1 MKYVNS
7 FLIVIFVLISSV
19 SYAQDYSLKF
29 GLSQIPFANLPYKD
43 RYLPGGRTDGY
54 IIDFDPNIEGKMYE
68 DLLCQQYS
76 LAKNNQDFMPQVY
89 LKVKLS
95 NGLYLGALSFGGC
108 TEYRTDVLF
117 VSDTNGNVKDTL
129 ECCVLN
135 GELAVKQYEVKST
148 EEIIIYQMIFE
159 SSDLMPYTKYYKSKP
174 VKAYIRKTTFQISAD
189 GKFIKTGE
197 QNTNVSTFQSSLLQE
212 YNLWEPE
219 AFNMNY

>member
-7 FLIVIFVLISSV
+7 FLIVIFVLISNV
-19 SYAQDYSLKF
+19 TYAQDYSLKF
-29 GLSQIPFANLPYKD
+29 GLSQIPFTNLPYKD

-68 DLLCQQYS
+68 DLQCKQYS
-76 LAKNNQDFMPQVY
+76 LAKNNLDFIPQVY
-89 LKVKLS
+89 LKVKLP

-117 VSDTNGNVKDTL
+117 VSDTNGNVKNTL

-197 QNTNVSTFQSSLLQE
+197 QNKNVSTFQSSLLQE
-212 YNLWEPE
+212 HNLWEPE

>member
-1 MKYVNS
+1 MKCVNL
-7 FLIVIFVLISSV
+7 FLIAIFVLISSV

-68 DLLCQQYS
+68 DLQCQQYS
-76 LAKNNQDFMPQVY
+76 LAKNNLDFMPQVY

-117 VSDTNGNVKDTL
+117 VSDTNGNVKNTL

-135 GELAVKQYEVKST
+135 GDFAVKQYEVKST
-148 EEIIIYQMIFE
+148 EEVIIYQMIFE

-212 YNLWEPE
+212 HNLWEPE

>member
-19 SYAQDYSLKF
+19 TYAQDYSLKF
-29 GLSQIPFANLPYKD
+29 GLSQIPFTNLPYKD

-68 DLLCQQYS
+68 DLQCKQYS
-76 LAKNNQDFMPQVY
+76 LAKNNLDFIPQVY
-89 LKVKLS
+89 LKVKLP

-117 VSDTNGNVKDTL
+117 VSDTNGNVKNTL

-135 GELAVKQYEVKST
+135 GDFAVKQYEMKST
-148 EEIIIYQMIFE
+148 EEVIIYQMIFE

-212 YNLWEPE
+212 HNLWEPE
-219 AFNMNY
+219 DFNMNY

>member
-1 MKYVNS
+1 MKCVNL
-7 FLIVIFVLISSV
+7 FLIAIFVLISSV

-29 GLSQIPFANLPYKD
+29 GLSQIPFTNLPYKD

-68 DLLCQQYS
+68 DLQCKQYS
-76 LAKNNQDFMPQVY
+76 LAKNNLDFIPQVY
-89 LKVKLS
+89 LKVKLP

-117 VSDTNGNVKDTL
+117 VSDTNGNVKNTL

-135 GELAVKQYEVKST
+135 GDFAVKQYEMKST

-212 YNLWEPE
+212 HNLWEPE

>member
-1 MKYVNS
+1 MKCVNL
-7 FLIVIFVLISSV
+7 FLIAIFVLISSV

-68 DLLCQQYS
+68 DLQCQQYS

-117 VSDTNGNVKDTL
+117 VSDMNGNVKDTL
-129 ECCVLN
+129 ESCVLN
-135 GELAVKQYEVKST
+135 GDFAVKQYEVKST

-212 YNLWEPE
+212 HNLWEPE

>member
-19 SYAQDYSLKF
+19 TYAQDYSLKF
-29 GLSQIPFANLPYKD
+29 GLSQIPFTNLPYKD

-68 DLLCQQYS
+68 DLQCEQYS
-76 LAKNNQDFMPQVY
+76 LAKNNLDFIPQVY
-89 LKVKLS
+89 LKVKLP

-117 VSDTNGNVKDTL
+117 VSDTNGNVKNTL

-135 GELAVKQYEVKST
+135 GDFAVKQYEVKST
-148 EEIIIYQMIFE
+148 EEVIIYQMIFE

-212 YNLWEPE
+212 HNLWEPE

>member
-19 SYAQDYSLKF
+19 TYAQDYSLKF
-29 GLSQIPFANLPYKD
+29 GLSQIPFTNLPYKD
-43 RYLPGGRTDGY
+43 RYLPGGRTNGY

-68 DLLCQQYS
+68 DLQCEQYS
-76 LAKNNQDFMPQVY
+76 LAKNNLDFIPQVY
-89 LKVKLS
+89 LKVKLP

-117 VSDTNGNVKDTL
+117 VSDTNGNVKNTL

-135 GELAVKQYEVKST
+135 GDFAVKQYEVKST
-148 EEIIIYQMIFE
+148 EEVIIYQMIFE

-212 YNLWEPE
+212 HNLWEPE

>member
-1 MKYVNS
+1 MKCVNL
-7 FLIVIFVLISSV
+7 FLIAIFVLISSV

-68 DLLCQQYS
+68 DLQCQQYS

-212 YNLWEPE
+212 HNLWEPE

>member
-19 SYAQDYSLKF
+19 TYAQDYSLKF
-29 GLSQIPFANLPYKD
+29 GLSQIPFTNLPYKD

-68 DLLCQQYS
+68 DLQCKQYS
-76 LAKNNQDFMPQVY
+76 LAKNNLDFIPQVY
-89 LKVKLS
+89 LKVKLP

-117 VSDTNGNVKDTL
+117 VSDTNGNVKNTL

-135 GELAVKQYEVKST
+135 GDFAVKQYEMKST

-212 YNLWEPE
+212 HNLWEPE

>member
-19 SYAQDYSLKF
+19 TYAQDYSLKF
-29 GLSQIPFANLPYKD
+29 GLSQIPFTNLPYKD

-68 DLLCQQYS
+68 DLQCQQYS
-76 LAKNNQDFMPQVY
+76 LAKNNLDFIPQVY
-89 LKVKLS
+89 LKVKLP

-117 VSDTNGNVKDTL
+117 VSDMNGNVKDTL
-129 ECCVLN
+129 ESCVLN
-135 GELAVKQYEVKST
+135 GDFAVKQYEMKST
-148 EEIIIYQMIFE
+148 EEVIIYQMIFE

-212 YNLWEPE
+212 HNLWEPE

>member
-1 MKYVNS
+1 MKCVNL
-7 FLIVIFVLISSV
+7 FLIAIFVLISSV

-68 DLLCQQYS
+68 DLQCQQYS

-117 VSDTNGNVKDTL
+117 VSDMNGNVKDTL

-135 GELAVKQYEVKST
+135 GDFAVKQYEMKST
-148 EEIIIYQMIFE
+148 EEVIIYQMIFE

-212 YNLWEPE
+212 HNLWEPE

>member
-1 MKYVNS
+1 MKCVNL
-7 FLIVIFVLISSV
+7 FLIAIFVLISSV

-68 DLLCQQYS
+68 DLQCQQYS

-89 LKVKLS
+89 LKVILS

-212 YNLWEPE
+212 HNLWEPE

>member
-19 SYAQDYSLKF
+19 TYAQDYSLKF
-29 GLSQIPFANLPYKD
+29 GLSQIPFTNLPYKD

-212 YNLWEPE
+212 HNLWEPE

>member
-19 SYAQDYSLKF
+19 TYAQDYSLKF
-29 GLSQIPFANLPYKD
+29 GLSQIPFTNLPYKD

-159 SSDLMPYTKYYKSKP
+159 SSDLMPYTK
-174 VKAYIRKTTFQISAD
+174 
-189 GKFIKTGE
+189 
-197 QNTNVSTFQSSLLQE
+197 
-212 YNLWEPE
+212 
-219 AFNMNY
+219 

>member
-7 FLIVIFVLISSV
+7 FLIVIFVLISNV
-19 SYAQDYSLKF
+19 TYAQDYSLKF
-29 GLSQIPFANLPYKD
+29 GLSQIPFTNLPYKD

-68 DLLCQQYS
+68 DLQCKQYS
-76 LAKNNQDFMPQVY
+76 LAKNNLDFIPQVY

-212 YNLWEPE
+212 HNLWEPE

>member
-19 SYAQDYSLKF
+19 TYAQDYSLKF
-29 GLSQIPFANLPYKD
+29 GLSQIPFTNLPYKD

-68 DLLCQQYS
+68 DLQCQQYS
-76 LAKNNQDFMPQVY
+76 LAKNNLDFIPQVY
-89 LKVKLS
+89 LKVKLP

-117 VSDTNGNVKDTL
+117 VSDTNGNVKNTL

-135 GELAVKQYEVKST
+135 GDFAVKQYEVKST
-148 EEIIIYQMIFE
+148 EEVIIYQMIFE

-189 GKFIKTGE
+189 DKFIKTGE

-212 YNLWEPE
+212 HNLWEPE

>member
-19 SYAQDYSLKF
+19 TYAQDYSLKF
-29 GLSQIPFANLPYKD
+29 GLSQIPFTNLPYKD

-68 DLLCQQYS
+68 DLQCKQYS
-76 LAKNNQDFMPQVY
+76 LAKNNLDFIPQVY
-89 LKVKLS
+89 LKVKLP

-117 VSDTNGNVKDTL
+117 VSDTNGNVKNTL

-135 GELAVKQYEVKST
+135 GDFAVKQYEMKST
-148 EEIIIYQMIFE
+148 EEVIIYQMIFE

-212 YNLWEPE
+212 HNLWEPE

>member
-1 MKYVNS
+1 MKCVNL
-7 FLIVIFVLISSV
+7 FLIAIFVLISSV

-68 DLLCQQYS
+68 DLQCQQYS

-117 VSDTNGNVKDTL
+117 VSDMNGNVKDTL
-129 ECCVLN
+129 ESCVLN

-212 YNLWEPE
+212 HNLWEPE

>member
-1 MKYVNS
+1 MKCVNL
-7 FLIVIFVLISSV
+7 FLIAIFVLISSV

-29 GLSQIPFANLPYKD
+29 GLSQIPFTNLPYKD

-212 YNLWEPE
+212 HNLWEPE

>member
-19 SYAQDYSLKF
+19 TYAQDYSLKF
-29 GLSQIPFANLPYKD
+29 GLSQIPFTNLPYKD

-159 SSDLMPYTKYYKSKP
+159 SYDIMPYTKYYKSKP

-212 YNLWEPE
+212 HNLWEPE

>member
-1 MKYVNS
+1 MKCVNL
-7 FLIVIFVLISSV
+7 FLIAIFVLISSV

-68 DLLCQQYS
+68 DLQCKQYS
-76 LAKNNQDFMPQVY
+76 LAKNNLDFIPQVY
-89 LKVKLS
+89 LKVKLP

-117 VSDTNGNVKDTL
+117 VSDTNGNVKNTL

-135 GELAVKQYEVKST
+135 GDFAVKQYEMKST
-148 EEIIIYQMIFE
+148 EEVIIYQMIFE

-212 YNLWEPE
+212 HNLWEPE